1 MNQEPSFNESLY
13 EAMKFVHPAITT
25 RLFSVACLD
34 RCESYWSSVMAQGLK
49 VPNTALLSLYDYLEA
64 KKIVSNEKP
73 LNVRVITDIQEM
85 IEDEIIARFQ
95 QTNQISKEGWNR
107 LAESIREES
116 NEEKYGYYGFMPF
129 ISTKYGY

>member
-13 EAMKFVHPAITT
+13 DAMKFVHPAITT

-49 VPNTALLSLYDYLEA
+49 VPNTALLTLYDYLEA

-95 QTNQISKEGWNR
+95 QTNQISREGWNR
-107 LAESIREES
+107 LSESIRQES
-116 NEEKYGYYGFMPF
+116 NEEKYGYYGHMPF
-129 ISTKYGY
+129 TWSIHRW